1 MNILLFFLFF
11 TIVSAKDNWKKTTK
25 DNIIAGIASEG
36 LDYIVNKYPPRKSV
50 FKNDPILKKAEKVP
64 IVGTYINTVKN
75 AVVMGEKLGEIIGDH
90 VVKKLKEKDKKKKSK

>member
-1 MNILLFFLFF
+1 MKLIIFLLSIIF
-11 TIVSAKDNWKKTTK
+11 VMGKNEWKKTTK